1 MGSTRVSLVYKKSIQ
16 LNTNYLANPFC
27 DVTGFMDY
35 DLSFFSC
42 NIDPEFRGED
52 QPIKEL
58 LRRVANFNCMKR
70 TFVSECWGAIE
81 KKRGKEKDE

>member
-1 MGSTRVSLVYKKSIQ
+1 MKSIQ
-16 LNTNYLANPFC
+16 LKLPGNSFFAMSQVC
-27 DVTGFMDY
+27 IDY

-42 NIDPEFRGED
+42 NIDPEFRGES

-70 TFVSECWGAIE
+70 TFVSECGAVIE
-81 KKRGKEKDE
+81 ERREKGEE

>member
-1 MGSTRVSLVYKKSIQ
+1 MGSTRVSLFYMKSIQ
-16 LNTNYLANPFC
+16 LKLPGNSFFAMSQVC
-27 DVTGFMDY
+27 IDY